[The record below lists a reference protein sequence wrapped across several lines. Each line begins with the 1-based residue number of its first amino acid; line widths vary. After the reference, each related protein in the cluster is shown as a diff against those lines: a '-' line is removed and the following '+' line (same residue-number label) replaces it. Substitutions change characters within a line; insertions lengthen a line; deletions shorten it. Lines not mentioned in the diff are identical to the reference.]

1 VSSFIVNLFSKAKK
15 KSVPLNPL
23 GVASDEATEDD
34 FAPASSSTSS
44 SSSPTAEP
52 PFSAS
57 SSLLKPTGRK
67 KATRELRLEKAK
79 RYGMAFMK
87 LATSTAVS
95 HFATGTGGLLNVPGA
110 LSTAS
115 HIASIKPL
123 LDEPCDNNES
133 DVCKGI
139 VVYVLHQKDRKLT
152 NALIKTVPG
161 IGTAESVMD
170 KGHALDKKIAG
181 GAGDDRFAQARLLVD
196 HAKVCHVALALY
208 AELVYG
214 DLTKSDN
221 FKKALKDVD
230 NDLEWGASEEEPVET
245 AVNKVGARLKPVI

>member
-1 VSSFIVNLFSKAKK
+1 
-15 KSVPLNPL
+15 
-23 GVASDEATEDD
+23 
-34 FAPASSSTSS
+34 
-44 SSSPTAEP
+44 
-52 PFSAS
+52 
-57 SSLLKPTGRK
+57 
-67 KATRELRLEKAK
+67 
-79 RYGMAFMK
+79 
-87 LATSTAVS
+87 
-95 HFATGTGGLLNVPGA
+95 
-110 LSTAS
+110 
-115 HIASIKPL
+115 
-123 LDEPCDNNES
+123 
-133 DVCKGI
+133 
-139 VVYVLHQKDRKLT
+139 
-152 NALIKTVPG
+152 
-161 IGTAESVMD
+161 MD